1 MPCIENVLA
10 ALEWLPA
17 LTAEDRTRVAPN
29 LRSLRL
35 QEDDRTIQAFI
46 AAEDCRSTR
55 PTRHDV
61 LCVLQMI
68 NNMKVDF
75 NPRMLY
81 IVNKSVLSP
90 HLRKKC
96 LFDSE
101 WTVPVE
107 TTALFQAGLDNDPE
121 GGPGKHVFFA
131 VSEQKGTRCA
141 YVPEGG
147 QGLGWTP

>member
-107 TTALFQAGLDNDPE
+107 TTALFQAGLDNRNTWVVDAAC
-121 GGPGKHVFFA
+121 GPN
-131 VSEQKGTRCA
+131 
-141 YVPEGG
+141 
-147 QGLGWTP
+147 GLSS